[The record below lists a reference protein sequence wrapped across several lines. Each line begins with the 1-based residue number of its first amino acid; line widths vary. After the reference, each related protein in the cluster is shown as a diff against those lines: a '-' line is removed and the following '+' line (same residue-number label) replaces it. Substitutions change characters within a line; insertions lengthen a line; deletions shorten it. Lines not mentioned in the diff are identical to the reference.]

1 MAMAQDA
8 SRERG
13 ILGRMRNFNRRRKMP
28 VLVAVLVLVILII
41 LASCIKIV
49 PQATALVMERLGAYN
64 GTWGVGIHFKAP
76 FIDRVAKRVT
86 LKEQV
91 VDFAPQPVITKDNV
105 TMRIDTVVFFQITD
119 PKLFAYGVENP
130 IMAIENLTA
139 TTLRNIIGDL
149 ELDQT
154 LTSRETINTKM
165 RASLDVATDPWGIKV
180 NRVELKN
187 IIPPAAIQD
196 AMEKQMKAERE
207 RREAILK
214 AEGEKKS
221 TILVAEGH
229 KESAILDAEAEKQA
243 AILRAEA
250 EKEKMIKE
258 AEGQAEAILKVQQ
271 ANADGLRFLKEVGV
285 DEAVIQLKS
294 LEAFIK
300 AADGQA
306 TKIIIPSEIQK
317 VAGLVTAAAELAK
330 D

>member
-1 MAMAQDA
+1 M
-8 SRERG
+8 
-13 ILGRMRNFNRRRKMP
+13 IYVI
-28 VLVAVLVLVILII
+28 VLIVVILLI
-41 LASCIKIV
+41 LFSCIKIV
-49 PQATALVMERLGAYN
+49 PQAQAVVLERLGAYQA
-64 GTWGVGIHFKAP
+64 TWSVGVHFKVP
-76 FIDRVAKRVT
+76 FIDRVARRVL

-187 IIPPAAIQD
+187 IIPPSEIQD

-214 AEGEKKS
+214 AEGEKKAN
-221 TILVAEGH
+221 ILVAEGK

-250 EKEKMIKE
+250 KKEATIRE
-258 AEGQAEAILKVQQ
+258 AEGQAEAILAIQQ
-271 ANADGLRFLKEVGV
+271 ANADGIRFIKEAAPS
-285 DEAVIQLKS
+285 EAVIQLKS
-294 LEAFIK
+294 LEAFAK
-300 AADGQA
+300 AADGKA
-306 TKIIIPSEIQK
+306 TKIIIPSEIQGLAGMVK
-317 VAGLVTAAAELAK
+317 SVTEVASEK
-330 D
+330 DLQ

>member
-1 MAMAQDA
+1 
-8 SRERG
+8 
-13 ILGRMRNFNRRRKMP
+13 MP

-49 PQATALVMERLGAYN
+49 PQATAFVMERLGAYN

-221 TILVAEGH
+221 TILVAEGQ

-330 D
+330 N